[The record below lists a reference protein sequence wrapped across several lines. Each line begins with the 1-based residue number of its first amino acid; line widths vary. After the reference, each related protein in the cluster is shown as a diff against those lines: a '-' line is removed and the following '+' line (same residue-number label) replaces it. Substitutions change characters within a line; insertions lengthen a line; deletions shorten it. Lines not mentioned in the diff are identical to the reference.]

1 MGVSV
6 EDLNTL
12 KVAEIKEH
20 LKKLDL
26 PTTGF
31 KKELVDRLKE
41 AMESK
46 GLTELADDEKKEEP
60 VVQEEAKVE
69 EPVVQEEAKVE
80 EPVVQEEVKVEEPV
94 VQETEAKEPEVQIPE
109 IPKITLSLDE
119 IKDKIIEHIK
129 LSIARS
135 EKFQEED
142 KIKRLTKDLHR
153 IEKFGIAENNPIAI
167 ELGLI
172 EVEKKPIKT
181 QKKNGGKAKKNK
193 NSRYHPFKK

>member
-31 KKELVDRLKE
+31 KKELVDRLK
-41 AMESK
+41 
-46 GLTELADDEKKEEP
+46 
-60 VVQEEAKVE
+60 
-69 EPVVQEEAKVE
+69 
-80 EPVVQEEVKVEEPV
+80 
-94 VQETEAKEPEVQIPE
+94 
-109 IPKITLSLDE
+109 
-119 IKDKIIEHIK
+119 
-129 LSIARS
+129 
-135 EKFQEED
+135 ED

>member
-135 EKFQEED
+135 EK
-142 KIKRLTKDLHR
+142 LTKDLHR

>member
-46 GLTELADDEKKEEP
+46 GLTE
-60 VVQEEAKVE
+60 
-69 EPVVQEEAKVE
+69 
-80 EPVVQEEVKVEEPV
+80 
-94 VQETEAKEPEVQIPE
+94 
-109 IPKITLSLDE
+109 
-119 IKDKIIEHIK
+119 
-129 LSIARS
+129 
-135 EKFQEED
+135 F
-142 KIKRLTKDLHR
+142 
-153 IEKFGIAENNPIAI
+153 
-167 ELGLI
+167 
-172 EVEKKPIKT
+172 
-181 QKKNGGKAKKNK
+181 
-193 NSRYHPFKK
+193 SR

>member
-60 VVQEEAKVE
+60 VVQEEA
-69 EPVVQEEAKVE
+69 
-80 EPVVQEEVKVEEPV
+80 KVEEPV